1 MSAADFVPVVLALPS
16 ILAEASG
23 ARDAWRVICA
33 RVGEIGQTTARLPDA
48 DVDLEVESVATQL
61 RRMLR
66 QFPPPANLQLLY
78 FGLFSAADP
87 TSFAEVAGLHVAGT
101 TRAPAEIE
109 GSADLSRDVLDYE
122 PSVPYLN
129 SPLLQ
134 RLKAAALA
142 NERDSDRYDYAL
154 MLGAAA
160 MLSFFAVEQL
170 GLRCRVVVGF
180 DSGDAVELR
189 R

>member
-1 MSAADFVPVVLALPS
+1 MSAAEFVPVVLALPS
-16 ILAEASG
+16 ILTEASG

-33 RVGEIGQTTARLPDA
+33 RVGEIAQTTTHLPDA
-48 DVDLEVESVATQL
+48 DLELEVESVAAQL
-61 RRMLR
+61 RRRFR

-87 TSFAEVAGLHVAGT
+87 TSFAEVAGFRVAGT
-101 TRAPAEIE
+101 TRVPAEIE
-109 GSADLSRDVLDYE
+109 GSADLSRGVLDYE
-122 PSVPYLN
+122 PRMPYLN
-129 SPLLQ
+129 SPLLHE
-134 RLKAAALA
+134 LKATALA

-160 MLSFFAVEQL
+160 TVTYFAVEQL